1 MSSPQES
8 KGECARAE
16 GVQEGFS
23 EEEYLSCVMKVV
35 KDFPGEKV
43 TGQKGE
49 VCTKVWR
56 QHTSQNAGEK
66 PEIFPFFPTILTIPM
81 MMVMFLTFSQLC
93 ELTGPTGGLPATT
106 ESPLCVKSP
115 LYTEVSFYDGSVELA
130 DGTSTGKDPLTLGLP
145 FGKPKG
151 TEFQV
156 SWRWS
161 SYCVPLPGSQQR

>member
-115 LYTEVSFYDGSVELA
+115 LYTDILFLKLA
-130 DGTSTGKDPLTLGLP
+130 FMMDLWSWLTEPAQGR
-145 FGKPKG
+145 
-151 TEFQV
+151 TH
-156 SWRWS
+156 
-161 SYCVPLPGSQQR
+161 